1 MWKIWNRHARV
12 MAPEGESGGGAG
24 AGAGSADPGAGGDA
38 QAGAGAAPSGGA
50 PGAGEGQKPAGQ
62 SSILDFAAKGQ
73 APAGDKQGQGG
84 DWKAPDGIPDHL
96 KGGNAEETIN
106 KLLTA
111 YNGARKTLAQ
121 KGQGDGGKEEGVPET
136 PEGYEIKADGDD
148 DKIAA
153 ELNSEAS
160 KPIVDSFRKAAH
172 ELGISAAKFEGL
184 MKKGMAGLDPSLLV
198 NDESAM
204 QISAEKEMEALTK
217 LAGDPVLASTIV
229 NTVENYGKRQLDAG
243 LFTQSELQEFRIMC
257 GTAESAALFY
267 KIMTGELGEKPIPLG
282 DPGAGEVSATDAYAL
297 QAQALK
303 MPPGSE
309 RDAAL
314 QRAQRAMEKAF
325 GQQPTGAVRS
335 NVL

>member
-1 MWKIWNRHARV
+1 MWKFWNYHGPV
-12 MAPEGESGGGAG
+12 WKPEGEGAPGGGAG
-24 AGAGSADPGAGGDA
+24 GADPGAGGA
-38 QAGAGAAPSGGA
+38 APAGAGAPPAGGA
-50 PGAGEGQKPAGQ
+50 PGAGEGEKPAGQ
-62 SSILDFAAKGQ
+62 SSILDFAQKAA
-73 APAGDKQGQGG
+73 APGADGKPAAPG

-121 KGQGDGGKEEGVPET
+121 KGQGDGKGGTVPEN
-136 PEGYEIKADGDD
+136 PDGYEIKAEGDD

-172 ELGISAAKFEGL
+172 KHGISAEQFAGL
-184 MKKGMAGLDPSLLV
+184 MKEGMAGLDPSLLA

-243 LFTQSELQEFRIMC
+243 LFTQAELQEYRIMC

-267 KIMTGELGEKPIPLG
+267 KIMTGELGEKPIPMG
-282 DPGAGEVSATDAYAL
+282 DPGAGEVSAADAYAL

-303 MPPGSE
+303 MPQGSE